1 MAVGVTTKWIC
12 FSSVDLYTLQ
22 SQIQNKVYD
31 LFLEGSYM
39 ERDRIG
45 G

>member
-22 SQIQNKVYD
+22 SQIQINVYD
-31 LFLEGSYM
+31 LFLEGYCM
-39 ERDRIG
+39 ERDHIG